1 MLIPDQNPAS
11 GRVLVSQPSLSDR
24 FFSKAVVM
32 LAEHGADGTFG
43 FIVNKPANIKLSK
56 VTTEFGEFDTDLYLG
71 GPVHVNSLFYVHS
84 KGDLMPDSLKII
96 DGVYWGGDL
105 SEIRRLISSGKITE
119 KDIRFYAGYSGW
131 QPNQLDREMKE
142 NSWIVLDGMNRYVFG
157 SRPSN
162 LWKKIVLSLG
172 DEYTPWV
179 NFPPDPNMN

>member
-1 MLIPDQNPAS
+1 MMIPDLNPAS
-11 GRVLVSQPSLSDR
+11 GRILVSQPSLSDR
-24 FFSKAVVM
+24 FFSRAVVM
-32 LAEHGADGTFG
+32 LAEHGPDGSFG

-56 VTTEFGEFDTDLYLG
+56 VTAEFGEFDTDLYLG

-84 KGDLMPDSLKII
+84 KGDLIPDSLKII

-131 QPNQLDREMKE
+131 QPKQLDREMKE
-142 NSWIVLDGMNRYVFG
+142 KSWIVLDGLNRYVFG
-157 SRPSN
+157 SRPTL
-162 LWKKIVLSLG
+162 LWKKIVLTLG

-179 NFPPDPNMN
+179 NYPPDPNMN